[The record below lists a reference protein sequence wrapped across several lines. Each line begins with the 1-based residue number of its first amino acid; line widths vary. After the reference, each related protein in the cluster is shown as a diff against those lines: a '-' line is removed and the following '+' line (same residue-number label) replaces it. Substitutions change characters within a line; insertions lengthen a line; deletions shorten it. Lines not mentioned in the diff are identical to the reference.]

1 MNRAFYVSTGT
12 KCTRTARTPSKVQTA
27 DAFTE
32 PESILYQLF
41 VEETRS
47 QQITG
52 N

>member
-1 MNRAFYVSTGT
+1 MNRAFHVSLGN
-12 KCTRTARTPSKVQTA
+12 KCTRTTGTSSEVQTA

-32 PESILYQLF
+32 PESILYKLF
-41 VEETRS
+41 AEETRS